1 MSKTVLITG
10 SSRGIGLALARQ
22 FHNHGWHVIATCRDP
37 KAIDAEPFQVK
48 LPLAV
53 DDDESIARLAKEL
66 SGTPIH
72 LLINN
77 AGILDRDRDELDTI
91 SRDSL
96 NAHFN
101 INATSPLLV
110 AKALL
115 PSLLLVRGSL
125 IVNVSS
131 LMGSIG
137 DCGSARH
144 YGYRASKA
152 ALDMVTKAMSLEGRL
167 VENESMVVAIHPG
180 FVSTDMT
187 QNRPG
192 GITAVE
198 AASCIYDTIHGLEP
212 SKNGCLLS
220 RLGKVEPW

>member
-1 MSKTVLITG
+1 M
-10 SSRGIGLALARQ
+10 
-22 FHNHGWHVIATCRDP
+22 
-37 KAIDAEPFQVK
+37 K

-53 DDDESIARLAKEL
+53 DNDESITNLAKEL
-66 SGTPIH
+66 SDTPIH

-77 AGILDRDRDELDTI
+77 AGILDREYDELDTL
-91 SRDSL
+91 SRESL
-96 NAHFN
+96 QSHFN

-115 PSLLLVRGSL
+115 PNLLLTRGSL
-125 IVNVSS
+125 IVNISS

-152 ALDMVTKAMSLEGRL
+152 ALDMITKTLSLEEGL
-167 VENESMVVAIHPG
+167 VENECMVVAIHPG

-198 AASCIYDTIHGLEP
+198 SANCIYSTIHELEP
-212 SKNGCLLS
+212 TKNGCLLS